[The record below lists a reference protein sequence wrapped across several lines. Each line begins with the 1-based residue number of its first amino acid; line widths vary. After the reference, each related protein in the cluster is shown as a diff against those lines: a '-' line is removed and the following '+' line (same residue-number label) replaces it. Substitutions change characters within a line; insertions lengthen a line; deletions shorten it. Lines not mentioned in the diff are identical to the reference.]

1 MSPRC
6 YPPQPEFGQGRTAE
20 RRVWEVLRDQ
30 LPDDA
35 ALLHSVAMIERANE
49 HEADP
54 IITWPGAGIAVVE
67 VKGGHVSR
75 HHGQWYQSTCGDT
88 RPIKDPVV
96 QAQDC
101 KHVLHRL
108 LLEHD
113 SEAAAARS
121 AHLVAFPFTYVDPG
135 WSYAGC
141 PATWC
146 WPGTTWPPQPT
157 GSAS

>member
-75 HHGQWYQSTCGDT
+75 HHGQWYQSTRGDT

>member
-1 MSPRC
+1 MA
-6 YPPQPEFGQGRTAE
+6 GR
-20 RRVWEVLRDQ
+20 LRDQ
-30 LPDDA
+30 LPDEA
-35 ALLHSVAMIERANE
+35 ALLHSVPMIEGTAE
-49 HEADP
+49 HEADLV
-54 IITWPGAGIAVVE
+54 IAWPGAGIAVVE
-67 VKGGHVSR
+67 VKGGHISR
-75 HHGQWYQSTCGDT
+75 RRGQWHQSSGGET

-108 LLEHD
+108 LAQNR
-113 SEAAAARS
+113 SEAATART
-121 AHLVAFPFTYVDPG
+121 AHLVAFPFIHIDPG